1 MYRSLSVLD
10 GAILVISAKDGV
22 QAQTRI
28 LFHALQKMNIPT
40 IIFINKIDQYGINL
54 NNIYQNIKEKLSND
68 IIVMQN
74 VTLTPEISIK
84 NIIDLDEWDPVI
96 SKNDK
101 LFKKNILQEK
111 KLTIQE
117 LTQEDIGVLKKG
129 SLFPIYHGVLKII

>member
-1 MYRSLSVLD
+1 MCIRD
-10 GAILVISAKDGV
+10 RD
-22 QAQTRI
+22 
-28 LFHALQKMNIPT
+28 
-40 IIFINKIDQYGINL
+40 GINL

-84 NIIDLDEWDPVI
+84 NIIDLDEWDSVI

-101 LFKKNILQEK
+101 LLKKYIAGE

-117 LTQEDIGVLKKG
+117 LTQEE
-129 SLFPIYHGVLKII
+129 YR

>member
-1 MYRSLSVLD
+1 
-10 GAILVISAKDGV
+10 
-22 QAQTRI
+22 
-28 LFHALQKMNIPT
+28 MNIPT

-84 NIIDLDEWDPVI
+84 SIIDLDDWDPVI
-96 SKNDK
+96 SRNDK
-101 LFKKNILQEK
+101 LLKKYIAGE

-117 LTQEDIGVLKKG
+117 LTYEEYRCVKKG
-129 SLFPIYHGVLKII
+129 SLFPIYHGSARNNIGTQQLIEAISNLFCLK

>member
-1 MYRSLSVLD
+1 
-10 GAILVISAKDGV
+10 
-22 QAQTRI
+22 
-28 LFHALQKMNIPT
+28 MNIPT

-96 SKNDK
+96 SKMIN
-101 LFKKNILQEK
+101 F
-111 KLTIQE
+111 
-117 LTQEDIGVLKKG
+117 
-129 SLFPIYHGVLKII
+129 